1 MPTLFPSPYWGLFFY
16 PQEVEIKYALSK
28 FVEVSVPVLGIN
40 FLSIRKI
47 N

>member
-28 FVEVSVPVLGIN
+28 FVEVSVPVWGII
-40 FLSIRKI
+40 FLSYEQIS
-47 N
+47 